1 MIQPAIEFHHVSKS
15 YKVWEDRPS
24 SIKSLLVQLMTF
36 NVQMGSKHTME
47 VLSNISLKIHPG
59 EFVGIMGRN
68 GAGKST
74 LLKLIGGIYPVT
86 TGQILTRGRI
96 APLLELGAGFAP
108 ELNGYENV
116 FLNAS
121 ILGYGKKEIES
132 KVEQIIE
139 FSELGE
145 NIYKPV
151 QKYSSGMLVR
161 LGFSIASHLD
171 ADILL
176 FDEILAVGDVGFQT
190 KCLRKIEELH
200 GKGKTIVL
208 VTHSPEQVEKFCNRC
223 IVFDRHGIVYDGA
236 PKAGAGTYEALF
248 SAESTKSTAAS
259 QSSEVTQTV

>member
-1 MIQPAIEFHHVSKS
+1 MLPKIEFKNVSKR
-15 YKVWEDRPS
+15 YQVWEDRPS

-36 NVQMGSKHTME
+36 NFKFGTTRTTE
-47 VLSNISLKIHPG
+47 VLSNISLQIMPG

-74 LLKLIGGIYPVT
+74 LLKLMGGIYPIT
-86 TGQILTRGRI
+86 SGELTTRGRI
-96 APLLELGAGFAP
+96 APLLELGAGFAV
-108 ELNGYENV
+108 ELNGHENI

-132 KVEQIIE
+132 KIEQIIE

-161 LGFSIASHLD
+161 LGFSIAAHLE

-176 FDEILAVGDVGFQT
+176 FDEVLAVGDVGFQT

-200 GKGKTIVL
+200 GQGKTIVL
-208 VTHSPEQVEKFCNRC
+208 VTHSPEQVVSYCNRC
-223 IVFDRHGIVYDGA
+223 IVFDKHGVIYDGA
-236 PKAGAGTYEALF
+236 SKGGAGEYEALF
-248 SAESTKSTAAS
+248 AS
-259 QSSEVTQTV
+259 KV

>member
-1 MIQPAIEFHHVSKS
+1 MSDAAIEFRHVSKA
-15 YKVWEDRPS
+15 YRVWEDRPS

-36 NVQMGSKHTME
+36 NVQLGETHTLE
-47 VLSNISLKIHPG
+47 VLNNISLKIYPG

-74 LLKLIGGIYPVT
+74 LLKLIGGIYPASSGEVV
-86 TGQILTRGRI
+86 TRGRI
-96 APLLELGAGFAP
+96 APLLELGAGFAM

-121 ILGYGKKEIES
+121 ILGYGKKEIEG
-132 KVEQIIE
+132 KVDQIIE

-161 LGFSIASHLD
+161 LGFSIAAHLN

-176 FDEILAVGDVGFQT
+176 FDEILAVGDVGFQN
-190 KCLRKIEELH
+190 KCLRKIAELH
-200 GKGKTIVL
+200 GQGKTIVL
-208 VTHSPEQVEKFCNRC
+208 VTHSPEQVTRFCNRC
-223 IVFDRHGIVYDGA
+223 IVFDRHGIVYDGP
-236 PKAGAGTYEALF
+236 PKDGAGLYESLF
-248 SAESTKSTAAS
+248 IHA
-259 QSSEVTQTV
+259 QRV